1 MRYFTRETKA
11 LWIPSVHL
19 LFPARKVL
27 RLCGMFNSFE
37 CRTVTDVISFKSI
50 NTKCSCKTSANTSKT
65 YVRDLSKNVQFFTL
79 STEQTSVTSIPLY
92 VPQKE
97 ESCACD
103 SFRKYNSNLMNRFE
117 LGLSWKLST
126 LLCDQCPSVLLWW
139 KLLSFLSQHSRL
151 SQKCFPLEGINYLI
165 SKIPPVTLKF
175 RKHHFVW
182 NQTAVYNP
190 EDLTIFA

>member
-19 LFPARKVL
+19 LFPASKVL

-92 VPQKE
+92 VPQEE

-117 LGLSWKLST
+117 LGLS
-126 LLCDQCPSVLLWW
+126 
-139 KLLSFLSQHSRL
+139 
-151 SQKCFPLEGINYLI
+151 
-165 SKIPPVTLKF
+165 
-175 RKHHFVW
+175 
-182 NQTAVYNP
+182 
-190 EDLTIFA
+190 

>member
-1 MRYFTRETKA
+1 M
-11 LWIPSVHL
+11 LH
-19 LFPARKVL
+19 
-27 RLCGMFNSFE
+27 
-37 CRTVTDVISFKSI
+37 
-50 NTKCSCKTSANTSKT
+50 KTSANTSKT
-65 YVRDLSKNVQFFTL
+65 YERDLSKNVQFFTL
-79 STEQTSVTSIPLY
+79 STEQTSVTSISLY
-92 VPQKE
+92 VPQEE

-103 SFRKYNSNLMNRFE
+103 SFRKYNSNFMNRFE

-126 LLCDQCPSVLLWW
+126 LLCDQCPSVLLQW
-139 KLLSFLSQHSRL
+139 KLLSFLSQHFRL

>member
-37 CRTVTDVISFKSI
+37 CRTVTDVTSFKSN

-92 VPQKE
+92 VPQEE

-117 LGLSWKLST
+117 LGLS
-126 LLCDQCPSVLLWW
+126 
-139 KLLSFLSQHSRL
+139 
-151 SQKCFPLEGINYLI
+151 
-165 SKIPPVTLKF
+165 
-175 RKHHFVW
+175 
-182 NQTAVYNP
+182 
-190 EDLTIFA
+190 

>member
-50 NTKCSCKTSANTSKT
+50 NTKCSCKASANTSKT

-117 LGLSWKLST
+117 LGLS
-126 LLCDQCPSVLLWW
+126 
-139 KLLSFLSQHSRL
+139 
-151 SQKCFPLEGINYLI
+151 
-165 SKIPPVTLKF
+165 
-175 RKHHFVW
+175 
-182 NQTAVYNP
+182 
-190 EDLTIFA
+190 